1 MATGTPCSLCELT
14 IGRQVIKRT
23 FAERDFAF
31 CCMGCANVYSIL
43 FESGVIAS
51 GQSIRETE
59 VFRRSLEM
67 GLISNA
73 AADTESQELLDED
86 APTQEMLIQ
95 VGGMWCS
102 ACGWLIEH
110 ALCKLRGVA
119 SAEVFFA
126 TDLAKVKYYPQ
137 LLPSDEIPARIT
149 QLGYRASEYSGDEAT
164 GRAGLHSLVMRL
176 GVAAFLWANIMAFSV
191 ILYVGYFEQIAQSA
205 SRVLPYI
212 LLALSTVM
220 VFYCAFPILRSAAI
234 GLRNLQIRME
244 VLLSM
249 GILTAYFFSVSQTVR
264 GQTHLYFDTAAA
276 IVTLVLAGKLI
287 ERAAKERAAR
297 AIAMMYRVMPKKA
310 RIIVDG
316 VERYVSIDALEP
328 DTIFLVKAGER
339 IPADGVILEGA
350 TELDESL
357 LSGESAP
364 IRKCA
369 GDTVVS
375 GSLNVGGAFSVRAL
389 RTTDESTLVQII
401 RLVERALAKRAPIER
416 TVDLISRVF
425 VPSVVA
431 LSLIVFGALVLFH
444 AGQGDAFMRSISILV
459 IACPCALGL
468 ATPLAITFALGLAS
482 QHGVLISDSR
492 ALETMGK
499 IHCVVLDKTG
509 TVTQGSF
516 RVIDSVVF
524 DRPGDPRE
532 KFLGDYL
539 PVLAGLELAS
549 EHLLGRAVVQYA
561 REHNI
566 RPADVSEIDVRKGEG
581 ITALHKGQRIFIG
594 NVQLASAMGWHLT
607 VEVCSIA
614 EQWQKAG
621 RTVAYF
627 GCDDAVLGLIAFGDR
642 IKPGAVEMIQNFRR
656 RGIITKLV
664 SGDAIPTTASVAAQI
679 GVDDYFGE
687 VSPQGKSALVKE
699 LQSKG
704 LRVAVIGD
712 GVNDA
717 PALATAEL
725 GIALGTGAEIAMS
738 AAPVVLVSGSL
749 DKVEETFRLGAKAT
763 RIIRQNLFWAF
774 FYNTAGIALAISG
787 LLNPIMAAG
796 AMFLS
801 STSVIANSMRL
812 SRSSLRKAKE
822 PEAILTDQNQLG
834 FRSHGW
840 KGTAI

>member
-1 MATGTPCSLCELT
+1 METATPCALCELT
-14 IGRQVIKRT
+14 IGRQPIKRM
-23 FAERDFAF
+23 FAQCDLLF

-43 FESGVIAS
+43 FESGVIGS

-59 VFRRSLEM
+59 VFRRSLEL

-73 AADTESQELLDED
+73 TNDPEIQSTSDAD

-95 VGGMWCS
+95 IGGMWCS

-126 TDLAKVKYYPQ
+126 SDLAKVKYYPQ
-137 LLPSDEIPARIT
+137 VLPPDEIPARIA
-149 QLGYRASEYSGDEAT
+149 QLGYRATEYTGDEAT
-164 GRAGLHSLVMRL
+164 GRADLHNLVLRL

-212 LLALSTVM
+212 LMALSTVM
-220 VFYCAFPILRSAAI
+220 VLYCALPILRSAAI

-244 VLLSM
+244 VLLSI

-276 IVTLVLAGKLI
+276 IITLVLAGKLI

-310 RIIVDG
+310 RLIVNG
-316 VERYVSIDALEP
+316 CEHFVSIDALETG
-328 DTIFLVKAGER
+328 TIFLVKAGER

-364 IRKCA
+364 VHKRT
-369 GDTVVS
+369 GDKVVS
-375 GSLNVGGAFSVRAL
+375 GSLNVGGAFTVRAL
-389 RTTDESTLVQII
+389 RTTDESTLAQII
-401 RLVERALAKRAPIER
+401 RLVERALSKRAPIER
-416 TVDLISRVF
+416 TVDLIARIF
-425 VPSVVA
+425 VPLVIVLA
-431 LSLIVFGALVLFH
+431 LAVFGTLVFLNVPQGAAL
-444 AGQGDAFMRSISILV
+444 MRATSILV

-468 ATPLAITFALGLAS
+468 ATPLAITFALGFAS
-482 QHGVLISDSR
+482 QRGILISDSS

-499 IHCVVLDKTG
+499 IDCVLLDKTG
-509 TVTQGSF
+509 TVTQGDF
-516 RVIDSVVF
+516 RLVETAVIPQAGQAGADF
-524 DRPGDPRE
+524 KTE
-532 KFLGDYL
+532 HL
-539 PVLAGLELAS
+539 PILAGIELAS
-549 EHLLGRAVVQYA
+549 EHLLGRALVQYA
-561 REHNI
+561 RE
-566 RPADVSEIDVRKGEG
+566 RDVRAAEVTGIEVRKGQG
-581 ITALHKGQRIFIG
+581 ITARFDGQRFFIG
-594 NVQLASAMGWHLT
+594 NHQLSLDMGCRPSAEICRL
-607 VEVCSIA
+607 A
-614 EQWQKAG
+614 EEWQKMG

-627 GCDDAVLGLIAFGDR
+627 GRAETMLGLIAFGDR
-642 IKPGAVEMIQNFRR
+642 IKPGAREMIQQLRR
-656 RGIITKLV
+656 RGLVMKLV
-664 SGDAIPTTASVAAQI
+664 SGDAVPTTAAVAAQI
-679 GVDDYFGE
+679 GVDDYIGA
-687 VSPQGKSALVKE
+687 VTPQGKSTIVKE

-704 LRVAVIGD
+704 MRVAVIGD

-717 PALATAEL
+717 PALATADV

-749 DKVEETFRLGAKAT
+749 EKVEETFLLGAKAT
-763 RIIRQNLFWAF
+763 RVIRQNLFWAF
-774 FYNTAGIALAISG
+774 FYNTAGIALAVTG

-812 SRSSLRKAKE
+812 SR
-822 PEAILTDQNQLG
+822 PPAICDHRLG
-834 FRSHGW
+834 RRWSM
-840 KGTAI
+840 ALD

>member
-1 MATGTPCSLCELT
+1 MAAETRCALCELA
-14 IGRQVIKRT
+14 IGRQQITRC
-23 FAERDFAF
+23 FAARELAF

-51 GQSIRETE
+51 GQNIRDTE

-73 AADTESQELLDED
+73 AADSESQQLLDEN

-110 ALCKLRGVA
+110 ALCKLQGVA

-126 TDLAKVKYYPQ
+126 SDLAKVKFYPQ
-137 LLPSDEIPARIT
+137 LLPPDEIPARIT
-149 QLGYRASEYSGDEAT
+149 QLGYRAAECSGDEAA
-164 GRAGLHSLVMRL
+164 GRGDLHSLIVRL

-205 SRVLPYI
+205 SRALPYI
-212 LLALSTVM
+212 LLALSTAM

-310 RIIVDG
+310 RLVVDG
-316 VERYVSIDALEP
+316 AERFVSIDALEP
-328 DTIFLVKAGER
+328 NTIFFVKAGER

-375 GSLNVGGAFSVRAL
+375 GSLNIGGAFTVRAL
-389 RTTDESTLVQII
+389 RTTEESTLVQII
-401 RLVERALAKRAPIER
+401 RLVERALAKRAPIEH

-425 VPSVVA
+425 VPSVIA
-431 LSLIVFGALVLFH
+431 LSIVVFGALVIFDG
-444 AGQGDAFMRSISILV
+444 GQGAALMRAISILV

-468 ATPLAITFALGLAS
+468 ATPLALTFALGQAS
-482 QHGVLISDSR
+482 QNGILISDSR
-492 ALETMGK
+492 ALESMGK
-499 IHCVVLDKTG
+499 IDCVVLDKTG
-509 TVTQGSF
+509 TVTQGNF
-516 RVIDSVVF
+516 RVIDSMVF
-524 DRPGDPRE
+524 DRPGHTG
-532 KFLGDYL
+532 KNFLADYL
-539 PVLAGLELAS
+539 PVLAGIELAS
-549 EHLLGRAVVQYA
+549 EHLLGRAVVQHA
-561 REHNI
+561 HEHNI
-566 RPADVSEIDVRKGEG
+566 RPADVTDIEVRKGEG
-581 ITALHKGQRIFIG
+581 ITALHEGQRIFIG
-594 NVQLASAMGWHLT
+594 NLQLATLMGWHSSADI
-607 VEVCSIA
+607 CSVA
-614 EQWQKAG
+614 EEWQKAG
-621 RTVAYF
+621 RTVAFF
-627 GCDDAVLGLIAFGDR
+627 GCSDVVLGLISFGDR
-642 IKPGAVEMIQNFRR
+642 IKPGAVEMIQYLRK

-664 SGDAIPTTASVAAQI
+664 SGDAIPTTASVAAQV
-679 GVDDYFGE
+679 GVDDYYGE

-704 LRVAVIGD
+704 LCVAVIGD

-717 PALATAEL
+717 PALATAEI

-738 AAPVVLVSGSL
+738 AAPVVLVSGAL
-749 DKVEETFRLGAKAT
+749 DKVEEAFRLGARAT

-787 LLNPIMAAG
+787 VLNPIMAAG

-801 STSVIANSMRL
+801 STSVVANSMRL
-812 SRSSLRKAKE
+812 SRSHHSKAEE
-822 PEAILTDQNQLG
+822 PAVVVSNQLG
-834 FRSHGW
+834 FRSHSG
-840 KGTAI
+840 